1 MMIEL
6 LCVGSELL
14 SGITLNTNAHWLAC
28 QIAGAGGNLSRVT
41 VVRDDLHEISS
52 AVKES
57 LARKP
62 GILITTGGLG
72 STYDDMTLEGVAKA
86 LGKKVALDKQAV
98 EMLKESYER
107 RSLKYELTEARL
119 KMATIPEGSTPIQN
133 PVGSAPAIMEKSG
146 RTKIFCLP
154 GVPKEMQA
162 IFEQNIMP
170 LIKKDVGAFVV
181 QEVNYEVRGITEA
194 MIAPELV
201 KIVESHSRQAVY
213 LKTHPRGYLRKKI
226 PRIRI
231 QLISRGSDERE
242 VKKRLDSIAKTIE
255 KEVARLGGKICE

>member
-57 LARKP
+57 LARKT

-107 RSLKYELTEARL
+107 RSLKYELTKARL

-133 PVGSAPAIMEKSG
+133 PVGSAPGVRLRAGTTEL
-146 RTKIFCLP
+146 FCLQ
-154 GVPKEMQA
+154 GVPAEMQA
-162 IFEQNIMP
+162 IFRHDIRPFIRKAVGPFLTLEQ
-170 LIKKDVGAFVV
+170 
-181 QEVNYEVRGITEA
+181 NYEVEGVSEA
-194 MIAPELV
+194 MIAP
-201 KIVESHSRQAVY
+201 A
-213 LKTHPRGYLRKKI
+213 
-226 PRIRI
+226 
-231 QLISRGSDERE
+231 ISRI
-242 VKKRLDSIAKTIE
+242 VDSA
-255 KEVARLGGKICE
+255 

>member
-1 MMIEL
+1 MKIEI

-14 SGITLNTNAHWLAC
+14 SGITLNTNGHWLAC
-28 QIAGAGGNLSRVT
+28 QIASAGGTLSRVT
-41 VVRDDLHEISS
+41 VVKDDLVEISS
-52 AVKES
+52 AIKES

-72 STYDDMTLEGVAKA
+72 STYDDLTLEGAARA
-86 LGKKVALDKQAV
+86 LGKKVALDSRAV
-98 EMLKESYER
+98 EMLKESYAR

-119 KMATIPEGSTPIQN
+119 KMATIPVGSMPISN

-154 GVPKEMQA
+154 GVPSEMQA

-170 LIKKDVGAFVV
+170 LIKKDVGAFFV

-194 MIAPELV
+194 MIASALV
-201 KIVESHSRQAVY
+201 RTVRSHPRQAVY

-226 PRIRI
+226 PRIRV
-231 QLISRGSDERE
+231 QMVSRGSDEKQ
-242 VKKRLDSIAKTIE
+242 VKKRLRSMAKAIE
-255 KEVARLGGKICE
+255 KEVERLGGRICE